1 MAEEKEILEK
11 SVEIARSEGAKE
23 VVVKLIKKKEHQI
36 RFSNSAIDISK
47 QWNTNLLEVFLSI
60 GRKTSFIKIQN
71 PSIELINE
79 KISKAIVSL
88 RALPKSFL
96 YWGMDKK
103 NYEYTSI
110 DGLYDSGIR
119 EFSDNAPDFVNAT
132 INSSLESG
140 AKKVAG
146 VLYFGNI
153 STGVLTSYNNGGI
166 YNSSYYRMTIRAFVD
181 AESSGQDIVVGR
193 NLNDVENKFIEAGK
207 RAGEL
212 AKMAVGGEQGKPGKY
227 DLIMSPTVAAN
238 VLNHIYEGANPLQII
253 LKMSCLSKIKIGQQ
267 IGPENLTIS
276 DNALISEGLNSRPFD
291 FEGTPS
297 QSTPII
303 RNGKFAGLIHNT
315 SSAKLWKLLNLIKFK
330 WAKSKTTGNS
340 HLGGV
345 LDEEIGPKLLA
356 PLPSNFV
363 YEKGDYSLN
372 EIIAES
378 KSPTIYLTSNWYTR
392 FTNYLEGKFST
403 IPRDGIFFIENGE
416 IEKPLRKLRLTE
428 TLLGMLSR
436 IQAIGK
442 DVKQIN
448 WWEVEIPTFIPTIKV
463 AKCNFTAATQ

>member
-1 MAEEKEILEK
+1 MSEEKELLEK
-11 SVEIARSEGAKE
+11 SVEIARKKGAKE
-23 VVVKLIKKKEHQI
+23 VVVKLIRKKEYQI

-47 QWNTNLLEVFLSI
+47 QWTTNLLEVFLSI

-71 PSIELINE
+71 PSIDLINE
-79 KISKAIVSL
+79 KISHEILSL
-88 RALPKSFL
+88 RKLPKSLL
-96 YWGMDKK
+96 YWGIDKSQ
-103 NYEYTSI
+103 YEYRFI
-110 DGLYDSGIR
+110 EGLHDSRI
-119 EFSDNAPDFVNAT
+119 EKFSDKAPDFVNMA

-153 STGVLTSYNNGGI
+153 STGVSTSYNNGGI
-166 YNSSYYRMTIRAFVD
+166 YNSSYYRMTVRAFVD
-181 AESSGQDIVVGR
+181 AESSGQDIIVGR
-193 NLNDVENKFIEAGK
+193 NLEDIENKFTEAGK

-238 VLNHIYEGANPLQII
+238 VFNHIYVGANPLQII

-267 IGPENLTIS
+267 VAPEYLTIS
-276 DNALISEGLNSRPFD
+276 DNALIPEGLNSRPFD
-291 FEGTPS
+291 IEGTPS

-303 RNGKFAGLIHNT
+303 KDGKFAGLIHNT
-315 SSAKLWKLLNLIKFK
+315 SSAKLWRLMNLIKMK
-330 WAKSKTTGNS
+330 WIKSKTTANS
-340 HLGGV
+340 YLGSV

-372 EIIAES
+372 EIISES
-378 KSPTIYLTSNWYTR
+378 KNPTIYLTSNWYTR

-403 IPRDGIFFIENGE
+403 IPRDGIFLIENGE
-416 IEKPLRKLRLTE
+416 IRKPIRKLRLTE

-436 IQAIGK
+436 IKAIGK
-442 DVKQIN
+442 DIKQIK
-448 WWEVEIPTFIPTIKV
+448 WWEVETPTFIPTIKV
-463 AKCNFTAATQ
+463 GECNFTAATE